1 MTAGDGG
8 AGSVNHLAGEL
19 LQQMAGVKWIHVHH
33 KGIAPAISDV
43 LGGHIDVMIS
53 QVIGTMQH
61 IQRGGLRA
69 LATTGPVRL
78 RQLPDLPTMQ
88 ESGVPGYVFDSWY
101 GLLAP
106 RGTPEPV
113 LARLHQAVVQ
123 ALQSKELLARLSTE
137 AAEPVGSTP
146 QQFTQYLSDEVEKY
160 ARLVKELG
168 LQAD

>member
-1 MTAGDGG
+1 MTAADGG

-53 QVIGTMQH
+53 QVNGTMQH

-88 ESGVPGYVFDSWY
+88 EAGYMDFLAVTFVGVLAPAQTPRAIVAELNSAFARVIKDSGVAAKFD
-101 GLLAP
+101 AT
-106 RGTPEPV
+106 GTDLHGGSPEEFN
-113 LARLHQAVVQ
+113 RF
-123 ALQSKELLARLSTE
+123 LQSESDRWRKVIV
-137 AAEPVGSTP
+137 AANIKAE
-146 QQFTQYLSDEVEKY
+146 
-160 ARLVKELG
+160 
-168 LQAD
+168 